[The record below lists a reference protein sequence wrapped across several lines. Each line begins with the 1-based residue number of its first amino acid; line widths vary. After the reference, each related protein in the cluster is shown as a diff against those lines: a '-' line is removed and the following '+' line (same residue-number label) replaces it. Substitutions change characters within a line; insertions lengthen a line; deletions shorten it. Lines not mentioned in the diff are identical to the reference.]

1 MDLLCE
7 TLGREGEPGNED
19 IIIYCVCS
27 PACKVC
33 ITEASG
39 VVQRV
44 NSSYKESRN
53 DDAHLW
59 LMLPKLSPSP
69 TYTKYRV
76 FTITM

>member
-1 MDLLCE
+1 MYIVAYTTITRY
-7 TLGREGEPGNED
+7 TLY
-19 IIIYCVCS
+19 IHVALSYSIYMYYS
-27 PACKVC
+27 
-33 ITEASG
+33 SLYYLY
-39 VVQRV
+39 RYMWV

-53 DDAHLW
+53 GDAHLW